1 MADTSFLGGL
11 CPQPKLEI
19 RISSFAKASHF
30 ALWATRDKS
39 ADYGGQRLFGLALRP
54 IPKNEL
60 GGCPASLRYAVAS
73 GFEATI
79 AA

>member
-1 MADTSFLGGL
+1 MECELGNGRHL
-11 CPQPKLEI
+11 CIVLLRPP
-19 RISSFAKASHF
+19 SHF